1 MRFPGLARP
10 SRSPCSGVATR
21 TFTAVVVPRAEALG
35 APRSLRAAVRQIRRS
50 EIMRPHCTGVKSI
63 PALPDQG
70 TYALHRIAS
79 ARIMLTAFD
88 HGRLFGERSGTGEP
102 WVLALHGWRRT
113 HRDFAAALDG
123 LDAVALDLPGFGA
136 SPPPPE
142 AWGGAEYAKAIV
154 PVVET
159 MGAPVVVVGHS
170 FGGRVA
176 VHLAAAR
183 PDLVRALVL
192 TGVPLLRPADAPKT
206 KPAFTFRMA
215 RALNRRHLLSDDR
228 MEQMRQKYGSEDSR
242 QATGVMRSVHVR
254 AVNETYEEQIDAVT
268 CPVELVGGADD
279 TAAPVVVAEQAV
291 DRLQAT
297 GNHAVRLTVLPATGH
312 LVPTVAPAELKA
324 AIERLQP

>member
-113 HRDFAAALDG
+113 HRDFAAVLDG
-123 LDAVALDLPGFGA
+123 LDAIALDLPGFGA

-142 AWGGAEYAKAIV
+142 AWGGSEYAAALLPILDTFEQP
-154 PVVET
+154 PVVL
-159 MGAPVVVVGHS
+159 GHS
-170 FGGRVA
+170 FGGRAA
-176 VHLAAAR
+176 VHLAAAH
-183 PDLVRALVL
+183 PDRVAALVL
-192 TGVPLLRPADAPKT
+192 TGVPLLRPTDQP
-206 KPAFTFRMA
+206 
-215 RALNRRHLLSDDR
+215 RAKVAWPFKVGRFLHARHLVSEKR
-228 MEQMRQKYGSEDSR
+228 MEAMRQRYGS
-242 QATGVMRSVHVR
+242 
-254 AVNETYEEQIDAVT
+254 
-268 CPVELVGGADD
+268 ADYRN
-279 TAAPVVVAEQAV
+279 A
-291 DRLQAT
+291 
-297 GNHAVRLTVLPATGH
+297 
-312 LVPTVAPAELKA
+312 
-324 AIERLQP
+324 